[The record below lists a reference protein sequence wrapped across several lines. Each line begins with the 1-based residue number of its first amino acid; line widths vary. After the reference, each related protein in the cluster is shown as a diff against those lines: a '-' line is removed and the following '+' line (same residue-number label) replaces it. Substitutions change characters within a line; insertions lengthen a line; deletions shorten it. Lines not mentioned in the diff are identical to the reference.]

1 MVGRGGWGGIWVLS
15 VITAVS
21 ATLAGFVSSAGLSV
35 LSWVCVTV
43 RGASASAPTPCPAGA
58 AVEHAVLHAHPEA
71 GGAPEQRGVLRLLT
85 RLSAPRHRLL
95 RHLRHHVGPL
105 HGGAAEDA
113 AVRSWGGEGG
123 HGNGV
128 ERCQGGFGGA
138 EQGLGLGLSVF
149 FPPQPRPPALGA
161 GLQQRRPHQL
171 PAVGLLL
178 PRGPLPGHGGGRQ
191 VS

>member
-1 MVGRGGWGGIWVLS
+1 MVGRDGWGGIWVLS
-15 VITAVS
+15 VITAAS

-35 LSWVCVTV
+35 LSWVCVTA

-85 RLSAPRHRLL
+85 GLSAPRHRLL

-113 AVRSWGGEGG
+113 AVQSWGGKGG
-123 HGNGV
+123 YRNGV
-128 ERCQGGFGGA
+128 ERCRGG
-138 EQGLGLGLSVF
+138 L
-149 FPPQPRPPALGA
+149 
-161 GLQQRRPHQL
+161 
-171 PAVGLLL
+171 VGLNEAW
-178 PRGPLPGHGGGRQ
+178 GSG
-191 VS
+191 